1 MTKEVQSFINY
12 QFVAT
17 DVSMPG
23 HRSGEEGD
31 WGDWESLEII
41 SSIMIGRTH
50 KHFNLNKCE
59 ISNYSFK
66 PKNKFIEENHFKILH
81 L

>member
-1 MTKEVQSFINY
+1 MKITFANSQRRMWRGSVTKEVQSFINY

-31 WGDWESLEII
+31 WGDWES
-41 SSIMIGRTH
+41 
-50 KHFNLNKCE
+50 
-59 ISNYSFK
+59 
-66 PKNKFIEENHFKILH
+66 
-81 L
+81 

>member
-23 HRSGEEGD
+23 HRSGGGEEGD
-31 WGDWESLEII
+31 WGDWGDWES
-41 SSIMIGRTH
+41 
-50 KHFNLNKCE
+50 
-59 ISNYSFK
+59 
-66 PKNKFIEENHFKILH
+66 
-81 L
+81 